1 MAQDVVALEQLKTF
15 SGLIHRQPLFI
26 NDELD
31 VAGYHI
37 SFFDQ
42 NGEKLDDDSAVP
54 DFVQHLPEIILDIN
68 HNPNALLSIPHS
80 WQQALLAL
88 PKISASL
95 TLDINSNSLPSSQ
108 HNGAIRYAKRLNTSA
123 NGHDHQTLLL
133 DLALDNLQQLS
144 ESDIRAWR
152 QHHDILCAIN
162 VNDIEQYHYCK
173 SHRLDLLEGIF
184 YTKPDKHAGQPLHPS
199 TQTLMS
205 LLVRLQEEDVETE
218 DLTDIINQDISLSYK
233 LLRLINSAFFGLPKK
248 VESTKQAILMLGLNK
263 IKTWASLLC
272 LSGMDDKPNELRN
285 VAMFR
290 GRMCEL
296 LAKYYKGHSDMFF
309 TVGLL
314 SVLDAMLDSSLADI
328 IEPLPLTAE
337 LKTALIDK
345 QGPAGRALADTL
357 SYEQADWETVSS
369 SPIPKE
375 ILVRTYLESIQWAKQ
390 LTIQLQD

>member
-15 SGLIHRQPLFI
+15 SGLIHRHPLFI

-31 VAGYHI
+31 VGGYHL
-37 SFFDQ
+37 SFFDME
-42 NGEKLDDDSAVP
+42 GKKLDDDIAVP
-54 DFVQHLPEIILDIN
+54 DFVQHLPEILLEIN
-68 HNPNALLSIPHS
+68 HSPNALLSIPDS
-80 WQQALLAL
+80 WQQTLLNL
-88 PKISASL
+88 PKINASL
-95 TLDINSNSLPSSQ
+95 TFDVNNDDAPIV
-108 HNGAIRYAKRLNTSA
+108 HNNTIRFANRLNSKN
-123 NGHDHQTLLL
+123 NGHRNQTLLI
-133 DLALDNLQQLS
+133 DLAQQNLQQLTDK
-144 ESDIRAWR
+144 EIQAWR
-152 QHHDILCAIN
+152 EHHDVLCAIN
-162 VNDIEQYHYCK
+162 VNDIEQYHYCM
-173 SHRLDLLEGIF
+173 SHRLDVLEGIF
-184 YTKPDKHAGQPLHPS
+184 YTKPDKNARHHIAPS

-205 LLVRLQEEDVETE
+205 LLVRLQEEDIEPE
-218 DLTDIINQDISLSYK
+218 DLTEIINQDISLSYK

-248 VESTKQAILMLGLNK
+248 VESTKQAVLMLGLNK

-272 LSGMDDKPNELRN
+272 LSGMDDKPNELRH

-314 SVLDAMLDSSLADI
+314 SVLDAMLDSPLADI

-345 QGPAGRALADTL
+345 QGPAGRALADTM
-357 SYEQADWETVSS
+357 SYEQADWENVST
-369 SPIPKE
+369 SPVPKE
-375 ILVRTYLESIQWAKQ
+375 ILVKTYLDSIQWAKQ

>member
-37 SFFDQ
+37 SFFDL
-42 NGEKLDDDSAVP
+42 NGEKLNDDSAVP
-54 DFVQHLPEIILDIN
+54 DFVQHLPEIILGIN
-68 HNPNALLSIPHS
+68 HNPNALLSIPNS

-95 TLDINSNSLPSSQ
+95 TLDGDVLPSH
-108 HNGAIRYAKRLNTSA
+108 HNGAIKFARRVNVSA
-123 NGHDHQTLLL
+123 NGHDHQTLLI
-133 DLALDNLQQLS
+133 DLALENLQQLND
-144 ESDIRAWR
+144 SDIRSWR
-152 QHHDILCAIN
+152 QHHEILCAIN
-162 VNDIEQYHYCK
+162 VNDVEQYHQCK
-173 SHRLDLLEGIF
+173 MHRLDLLEGIF
-184 YTKPDKHAGQPLHPS
+184 FTKPDQNAKQPLHPS

-314 SVLDAMLDSSLADI
+314 SVLDAMLDNSLADI
-328 IEPLPLTAE
+328 IESLPLTAE

-357 SYEQADWETVSS
+357 SYEQADWETISS